1 VRRSGRRT
9 RVPLFTVTTISDM
22 VSSAVE
28 GSYRGMLMFKW
39 ISAWFNERADPAP
52 NPLRTTVAA
61 IDEELATLR
70 AVPGWER
77 DRFARERA
85 DQLLDVRAVLA
96 RHEAEDAAA
105 QMRPSAAS
113 RSSLAYPSLTPTSMP
128 LCNQASLPSKL
139 STSD

>member
-1 VRRSGRRT
+1 VRRLRRRT
-9 RVPLFTVTTISDM
+9 SSPLFTVTTISDM

-39 ISAWFNERADPAP
+39 ISDWFNERVDPAP
-52 NPLRTTVAA
+52 NPMRTSVAA

-96 RHEAEDAAA
+96 RHEAEDAA
-105 QMRPSAAS
+105 QTRPSASS
-113 RSSLAYPSLTPTSMP
+113 RSSLAYPSVTPASMP
-128 LCNQASLPSKL
+128 LLSQASRPSKL

>member
-1 VRRSGRRT
+1 MRRHHRRIP
-9 RVPLFTVTTISDM
+9 VPLFTVTTISDM

-39 ISAWFNERADPAP
+39 ISAWFNERVDPAP
-52 NPLRTTVAA
+52 NPLRTSVAA
-61 IDEELATLR
+61 VDEELATLR

-96 RHEAEDAAA
+96 RHEAEAAG

-128 LCNQASLPSKL
+128 LCSQASLPSKL